1 MGEHTHSNIWR
12 HRPRPV
18 KEVLVDMKNLCG
30 LIVDLAYA
38 SVFFDDADLA
48 EEVLEFERDI
58 DSLLYELW
66 ASASIAVRDLE
77 DAETLAGVMKLA
89 IAIDNISNA
98 AADIVQVIRL
108 KLGIPSCLKNALSKV
123 EPQYRRFIPNKD
135 SILIGKRLADLN
147 LDVYFGIYILAIR
160 RGSKIIIDPE
170 DSEVILENDVLI
182 VKGSMDGLNNFS
194 KVVSGEIKDL
204 REVFEK

>member
-1 MGEHTHSNIWR
+1 MGEHNHFNIWR
-12 HRPRPV
+12 RRPRPV

-58 DSLLYELW
+58 DALLYELW

-89 IAIDNISNA
+89 IAIDSISNA

-108 KLGIPSCLKNALSKV
+108 KLGIPSCLKSALSKV
-123 EPQYRRFIPNKD
+123 EPQYRRFIPHKN
-135 SILIGKRLADLN
+135 SILVGKRLADLN
-147 LDVYFGIYILAIR
+147 LDVYFGIYVLAIR

-170 DSEVILENDVLI
+170 DSEVIFENDVLI
-182 VKGSMDGLNNFS
+182 VKGPIDGLNNFS